1 MILQTGKCP
10 ITTFSSDLNFQIF
23 KFKCDQESLE
33 RKARVSEM
41 EEEKNITSLLPA
53 EMLEKIFCH
62 LSFHS
67 LKVKLATYFFKML
80 WSEVDF

>member
-23 KFKCDQESLE
+23 KFSCDRESVE

-41 EEEKNITSLLPA
+41 EEEMKVNQRYLLFNNTVTVIYYINQGNIYYKSW
-53 EMLEKIFCH
+53 IFTK
-62 LSFHS
+62 S
-67 LKVKLATYFFKML
+67 
-80 WSEVDF
+80 

>member
-41 EEEKNITSLLPA
+41 EEEMKVNQRYLLFNNTVTVIYYINQGNIYYKSW
-53 EMLEKIFCH
+53 IFTK
-62 LSFHS
+62 S
-67 LKVKLATYFFKML
+67 
-80 WSEVDF
+80 